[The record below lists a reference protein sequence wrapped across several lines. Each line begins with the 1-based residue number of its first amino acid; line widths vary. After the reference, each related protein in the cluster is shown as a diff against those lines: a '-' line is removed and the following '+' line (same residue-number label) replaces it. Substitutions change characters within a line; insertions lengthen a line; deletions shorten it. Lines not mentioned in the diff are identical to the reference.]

1 LTKAPRETAINYFSG
16 RFGIKMRL
24 EDNDASSGDFS
35 RQDHQASSTQFS
47 CQYSQ
52 GFILHLNDTSTL
64 ACEQAPNSSVSRS
77 PKFFPSSPGACSQ
90 ATSALQSAVVVTSIA
105 CPVTILLNVL
115 VLIAMRQKQ
124 ELQRS
129 SNILFCSLAEA
140 DLLIWTVSM
149 PLTIVFG
156 ICHEFLYI
164 ILDICTRLRINLYI
178 FFIPFDCNRLGT
190 IYGSN
195 KID

>member
-1 LTKAPRETAINYFSG
+1 
-16 RFGIKMRL
+16 MRL
-24 EDNDASSGDFS
+24 EDNDARSGNFS

-64 ACEQAPNSSVSRS
+64 AREQAPNSSVSRS

-129 SNILFCSLAEA
+129 FNILFCSLAEA

-156 ICHEFLYI
+156 VIVLQKVYVMNFCTLFLI
-164 ILDICTRLRINLYI
+164 SALVLELTCTYSLFLLTVIAWERYMAV
-178 FFIPFDCNRLGT
+178 T
-190 IYGSN
+190 
-195 KID
+195 K